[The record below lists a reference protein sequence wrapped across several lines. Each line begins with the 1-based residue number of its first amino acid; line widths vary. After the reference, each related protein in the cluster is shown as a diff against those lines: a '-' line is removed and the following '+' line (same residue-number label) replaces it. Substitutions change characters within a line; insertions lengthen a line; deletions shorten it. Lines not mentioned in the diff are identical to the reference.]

1 MSNKLDAFFP
11 GTVSDDTFLS
21 QTLCRL
27 ATQGIDAS
35 TSVACIAACH
45 DMVRQ
50 PLLQRIRETWPTTFD
65 YTALAAVPTVGETGG
80 EILVHA
86 ARQSP
91 DVSAERPQIVV
102 FVLPHVA
109 IDADCSG
116 CFTLARLLD
125 ELRVAD
131 EWGLELGDLELVR
144 LRKRVWLQCDR
155 RQRRCLT
162 IEELAKLTLQIGC
175 SAAWRIVDGARQEG
189 ARVELVSGLIIET
202 RQGARVWAPQASA
215 ST

>member
-65 YTALAAVPTVGETGG
+65 YTALAAVPDAGSAVER
-80 EILVHA
+80 A
-86 ARQSP
+86 A
-91 DVSAERPQIVV
+91 
-102 FVLPHVA
+102 LP
-109 IDADCSG
+109 
-116 CFTLARLLD
+116 RLRRLTA
-125 ELRVAD
+125 LRVA
-131 EWGLELGDLELVR
+131 GGC
-144 LRKRVWLQCDR
+144 CD
-155 RQRRCLT
+155 
-162 IEELAKLTLQIGC
+162 A
-175 SAAWRIVDGARQEG
+175 
-189 ARVELVSGLIIET
+189 T
-202 RQGARVWAPQASA
+202 RTTAPVSA
-215 ST
+215 SSAEPAKRSVSASG